1 MEQISRSEKKRRAK
15 SFEQL
20 TLELIQLRGAEISA
34 LPVDDFLKKEIKDAA
49 GLKAGARKRQIK
61 YISKQLRAMDS
72 APLLTFL
79 TERKGSRLQQT
90 QVFHRLEHWRDEIIS
105 AAIKALQDAQ
115 QEDRPTD
122 EGWST
127 KLLDDLSEELPGLNR
142 QAVSKAAIR
151 YAVNRKPSHQRE
163 VFRLLKAAFESRKY
177 TGGSNLY
184 P

>member
-20 TLELIQLRGAEISA
+20 TLELIKLRGAEISA
-34 LPVDDFLKKEIKDAA
+34 LPVDDFLKKDIRDTAA
-49 GLKAGARKRQIK
+49 LKAGARKRQIK
-61 YISKQLRAMDS
+61 YISKQLRAIDS

-90 QVFHRLEHWRDEIIS
+90 QAFHRLEHWRDEIIS
-105 AAIKALQDAQ
+105 AAIQARQDAQ
-115 QEDRPTD
+115 QEEVPID
-122 EGWST
+122 ENWSVR
-127 KLLDDLSEELPGLNR
+127 LLDGLEEELPGLDR
-142 QAVSKAAIR
+142 QAVNKAAIR

-163 VFRLLKAAFESRKY
+163 VFRLLKAAFDNRKY
-177 TGGSNLY
+177 AQA

>member
-15 SFEQL
+15 GFEQL

-34 LPVDDFLKKEIKDAA
+34 LPVDDFLKKDIKDAA

-79 TERKGSRLQQT
+79 SERKGSHLQQT
-90 QVFHRLEHWRDEIIS
+90 QMFHRLEHWRDEIIS
-105 AAIKALQDAQ
+105 AAIQALQDAQ
-115 QEDRPTD
+115 QDDTPID

-127 KLLDDLSEELPGLNR
+127 KLLDDLEEELPGLNR
-142 QAVSKAAIR
+142 QSVSKAAIR
-151 YAVNRKPSHQRE
+151 YAINRKPSLQQE
-163 VFRLLKAAFESRKY
+163 VFRLLKAAFESGKY
-177 TGGSNLY
+177 VNA